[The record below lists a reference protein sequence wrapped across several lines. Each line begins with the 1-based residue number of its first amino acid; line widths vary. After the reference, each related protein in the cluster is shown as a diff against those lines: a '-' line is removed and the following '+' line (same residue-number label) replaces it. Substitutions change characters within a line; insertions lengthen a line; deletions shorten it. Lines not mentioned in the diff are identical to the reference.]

1 MQIGLSI
8 SGMAIAPHPE
18 IGDMTNRLDNII
30 TWVRRAREMGFD
42 YVTTGQHFVNPPYH
56 GLQPVPLLARLAAET
71 GPMRLHT
78 TLLFPLHHPVML
90 AEHLATLDI
99 ITGGKLAI
107 SLAIGYREEE
117 YSAFGI
123 DSKRRVSRT
132 FEVLDLLLKLWQEE
146 SVTYHGHHFKLD
158 DAQVT
163 TKPIQK
169 PHPPVWVAANS
180 NGAVER
186 AARRGLPWHMNP
198 HAAYDTI
205 AAQVELYRKAA
216 EDAGHPPDILLPL
229 NRELYCAETTKQA
242 IAEAEPFLG
251 AKYRSYSEW
260 GQDKVLP
267 GREDFTIDFDKLS
280 EGRFVVGSPDDCL
293 GQLRKF
299 KALGVGV
306 MNFRMSWAGMP
317 VEQSIKSM
325 QLMTDHVLPKLR

>member
-1 MQIGLSI
+1 MQFGLSI
-8 SGMAIAPHPE
+8 SGMAIAPLPE
-18 IGDMTNRLDNII
+18 SGDMTERLDNII
-30 TWVRRAREMGFD
+30 TWVRRARELGFD
-42 YVTTGQHFVNPPYH
+42 YITTGQHYVNPPYH
-56 GLQPVPLLARLAAET
+56 GLQPIPLLARLAAET

-78 TLLFPLHHPVML
+78 TLLFPLHHPVEL

-117 YSAFGI
+117 YSAFGV

-132 FEVLDLLLKLWQEE
+132 VEVLELLLRLWQEE
-146 SVTYHGHHFKLD
+146 SVTYHGRHFQVD
-158 DAQVT
+158 DVRVT

-186 AARRGLPWHMNP
+186 AARLGLPWHMNP

-205 AAQVELYRKAA
+205 ASQVELYRNAA
-216 EDAGHPPDILLPL
+216 EEAGHPRDIPLPL
-229 NRELYCAETTKQA
+229 NRELYCAGTTKQA
-242 IAEAEPFLG
+242 LKEAEPYLG
-251 AKYRSYSEW
+251 AKYRSYSQW

-267 GREDFTIDFDKLS
+267 GGEDFTIDFDQLS
-280 EGRFVVGSPDDCL
+280 QGRFVVGSPDDCL
-293 GQLRKF
+293 TQLQKF
-299 KALGVGV
+299 ANLGIGV

-317 VEQSIKSM
+317 VEKSIKSM
-325 QLMTDHVLPKLR
+325 QLMAEHVLPKLR